1 MSGSPIVP
9 GLQEN
14 RFSQIAKLIHGTGE
28 MAGLIRAFDWAGT
41 PLGPITSWSETLV
54 ATVNLMLHSPFPTIL
69 SWGPEMVFLYND
81 PAIPTL
87 AGKHPHAVGG
97 LYRNVFHE
105 AWDLVSDD
113 LEACYLRGE
122 TPVRDNMFIPIL
134 LNGVIEDHYWNYSLI
149 PVYESG
155 RIAGVYDAYRN
166 TTEIVV
172 GARRLTRARRG

>member
-1 MSGSPIVP
+1 
-9 GLQEN
+9 
-14 RFSQIAKLIHGTGE
+14 
-28 MAGLIRAFDWAGT
+28 MARRIRAYDWTGT

-81 PAIPTL
+81 QAIPTL
-87 AGKHPHAVGG
+87 AGKHPHALGS

-134 LNGVIEDHYWNYSLI
+134 LNGVLEEHYWSYSLI
-149 PVYESG
+149 PVYENG
-155 RIAGVYDAYRN
+155 QIAGVYDA
-166 TTEIVV
+166 
-172 GARRLTRARRG
+172 